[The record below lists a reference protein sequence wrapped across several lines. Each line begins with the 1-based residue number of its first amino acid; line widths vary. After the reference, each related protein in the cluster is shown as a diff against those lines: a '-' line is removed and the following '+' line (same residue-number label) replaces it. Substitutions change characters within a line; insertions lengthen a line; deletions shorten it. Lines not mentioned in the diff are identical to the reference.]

1 MEIAIISEHASP
13 LSAIGGKD
21 AGGQNIYVSQLA
33 KHLVLLGHQVEVFTR
48 KESEEVPLIVETED
62 GYRVINVIAGPQRPM
77 DKEKILPFMNDFSR
91 FIVDY
96 LNKHQKKIDVIH
108 ANFWMSGIVAMELKK
123 ELKIPFAITFHALG
137 RVRRL
142 HQGKDDGFPDERFHY
157 EDLIMNHADMIIAEC
172 PQDEED
178 LLHLY
183 KVDSR
188 KIKIIPCGFDSEEM
202 FPVDKEK
209 AKSSLGIDPRVS
221 VILHLGRMVPRKGA
235 DNVIRGFAHYLKS
248 TQKEC
253 KLVIVG
259 GESDEPCPIITPELG
274 RLQLI
279 AQEEGVLEK
288 VIFTGRRSRPYLKH
302 YYSAADVFVTTPWY
316 EPFGITPLEAM
327 ACATPVIGANV
338 GGIKY
343 SIVHGK
349 TGLLVPPNNPHALK
363 KALVQ
368 ILDNSSYRREL
379 SRNALERVN
388 TLFRWEQMAFHIEKQ
403 LMAISYSSRKNLYLL
418 NQEVLN
424 EKRQTLR

>member
-1 MEIAIISEHASP
+1 MGGQCQKSSDGSVFYRSFCSRLEPSAKGCKFSLLLNHHSFFQYGGNMEIAIISEHASP

-21 AGGQNIYVSQLA
+21 AGGQNIYVAQLA
-33 KHLVLLGHQVEVFTR
+33 KHLASLGHQVEVFTR
-48 KESEEVPLIVETED
+48 KESENEPVIVETED
-62 GYRVINVIAGPQRPM
+62 GYRVINVIAGPQRPL
-77 DKEKILPFMNDFSR
+77 DKENILPYMNEFSR
-91 FIVDY
+91 FMMDY
-96 LNKHQKKIDVIH
+96 IKEHQKNIDVVH
-108 ANFWMSGIVAMELKK
+108 ANFWMSGIVAMELKR

-142 HQGKDDGFPDERFHY
+142 HQGKHDGFPDERFHY
-157 EDLIMNHADMIIAEC
+157 EDLIVKYADMIIAEC

-183 KVDSR
+183 KADAGR
-188 KIKIIPCGFDSEEM
+188 IKIIPCGFDSEEM
-202 FPVDKEK
+202 FPLDKEE

-221 VILHLGRMVPRKGA
+221 VILHLGRIVPRKGA

-248 TQKEC
+248 TSKEC
-253 KLVIVG
+253 KLIIVG
-259 GESDEPCPIITPELG
+259 GESDEPCPVITPELG

-279 AQEEGVLEK
+279 AQEEGVSEK
-288 VIFTGRRSRPYLKH
+288 VLFTGRRSRPYLKH

-349 TGLLVPPNNPHALK
+349 TGLLVPPNDPHALK
-363 KALVQ
+363 KALVK
-368 ILDNSSYRREL
+368 ILNNSSYRREL
-379 SRNALERVN
+379 SRN
-388 TLFRWEQMAFHIEKQ
+388 
-403 LMAISYSSRKNLYLL
+403 
-418 NQEVLN
+418 
-424 EKRQTLR
+424 